1 MKKNTKGKVNVDV
14 FTLFIGIIS
23 FFFRKQQT
31 FIEIEQRIF
40 SCESYNARTI
50 TLPYKEQER
59 HMEG

>member
-1 MKKNTKGKVNVDV
+1 M
-14 FTLFIGIIS
+14 
-23 FFFRKQQT
+23 
-31 FIEIEQRIF
+31 EIEQRIF